1 MCVCLRVVAETTAPF
16 IAPSFLSHLNSK
28 ELKRRLYRE
37 GRPVRYRKGTILLY
51 RLDAW
56 HRGTPPL
63 PGKLRINHHIIWRK
77 ASSEWVQWQAYP
89 TPMSNMPTRFLERL
103 SPEQRGLFGFP
114 AVGSHYWNEDTVVRL
129 ALEHSNQTSR
139 SSIHRLMTAL
149 HGAMILLYSNTCS
162 NHIGCMYVVKPGGG
176 RQAI

>member
-1 MCVCLRVVAETTAPF
+1 MYCTALHCTALRCCISTVGIETTAPF

-28 ELKRRLYRE
+28 ELKRRLYSE
-37 GRPVRYRKGTILLY
+37 GRPVRYRRGTILLY
-51 RLDAW
+51 RLDGW

-89 TPMSNMPTRFLERL
+89 TPMSNMPARFLERL

-114 AVGSHYWNEDTVVRL
+114 AVGSYYWNEDTVVRL
-129 ALEHSNQTSR
+129 FW
-139 SSIHRLMTAL
+139 
-149 HGAMILLYSNTCS
+149 LYS
-162 NHIGCMYVVKPGGG
+162 IQFKLV
-176 RQAI
+176 